1 MNSNVGCSF
10 DLQVFCCQLETSLS
24 RYGFLLL
31 LVLSCKAGLAP
42 CKKAL
47 FFNTGSMERW
57 GSFDLQVFTF
67 QVQLSPFPCTV
78 LHGWAGAV
86 QEGFILQHRK
96 HGKEAWEVLIVFWS
110 VEKSLITALYC
121 TLLHSL
127 AVLGCFL
134 MISSP
139 RCWSFSS
146 EEDVFICYS
155 TFFISVTVR
164 NIIGLRTDGPRTD
177 IVDHWGS
184 VDPKKD
190 RK

>member
-1 MNSNVGCSF
+1 MKRYLTSDVFERLGSF
-10 DLQVFCCQLETSLS
+10 DVSPGVLLLIKTSLS
-24 RYGFLLL
+24 RYGF
-31 LVLSCKAGLAP
+31 
-42 CKKAL
+42 
-47 FFNTGSMERW
+47 
-57 GSFDLQVFTF
+57 
-67 QVQLSPFPCTV
+67 SPSPCTV

-134 MISSP
+134 EISSP
-139 RCWSFSS
+139 SCWSFSS

-164 NIIGLRTDGPRTD
+164 KIIGLWTDGRTD

-184 VDPKKD
+184 VDIKK
-190 RK
+190 RS

>member
-1 MNSNVGCSF
+1 MNSNVG

-86 QEGFILQHRK
+86 QEGFILLHRK
-96 HGKEAWEVLIVFWS
+96 HGTTGFFWSPGVHFPGTAFSFSLYCLTLLGWRRARRLHSSTQEAWEGS
-110 VEKSLITALYC
+110 
-121 TLLHSL
+121 
-127 AVLGCFL
+127 
-134 MISSP
+134 M
-139 RCWSFSS
+139 
-146 EEDVFICYS
+146 
-155 TFFISVTVR
+155 
-164 NIIGLRTDGPRTD
+164 
-177 IVDHWGS
+177 GS
-184 VDPKKD
+184 VDRILKCLRYLYD
-190 RK
+190 